1 MTAGLVLGLFALM
14 ALNIPVAFAMLLA
27 AIAYLTVL
35 DQVPLI
41 VVAQQAAAGTD
52 KFLLLAIPF
61 FFLAAELMS
70 VGGSLQRLMDFS
82 HALVGHIR
90 GGLGQVNVVSSMLF
104 AGMTGSAVAD
114 AAGPG
119 RIEIEMMRRAGYDVG
134 FSAAITGAS
143 ATIGPIIPP
152 SIPFVVYGS
161 LAEVSVGKLFI
172 AGILPGVAMG
182 LFLMGSVWWIAGRR
196 SFPCYRWPGWA
207 ETASRFVRALP
218 VLVLPLVILGG
229 IFSGVFTPTES
240 AVVAAGYALLLGFAT
255 RELRSADLGAI
266 LLRVGADTSRIML
279 IVVAS
284 DVFSWI
290 LAREGVPQALAAATL
305 ALTDEPWLVLLL
317 INVLLLL
324 LGTVMEPLPIMV
336 LVVPVLMPLVRSTGH
351 RSGAFRRR
359 RDAEP
364 DDRPDHAAGW
374 PRHVHDDGHREGVDG
389 ALRPRKPAVPG
400 GPAAGAPSGDLRPGA
415 RTAPT
420 AARVRPIGRADS
432 VPDQPVLRP
441 SRRTLARTRRWNG
454 ETAATAA
461 SIVSATTLVAS
472 LDTRRRPAPRTAR
485 RDNRS
490 AASPTAAIFSVTINA
505 ISGSASLAGC
515 VTAAPIMA
523 VRVAITWA
531 APTDI
536 SAQFW
541 PSFTACICRFQSA
554 PMPPPVLPRRR
565 RAMSSIPA
573 SCGCLDAGA
582 AWRRQ

>member
-196 SFPCYRWPGWA
+196 SFPRYRWPGWA

-229 IFSGVFTPTES
+229 IFSGVFTPTEL

-284 DVFSWI
+284 AVFSWI

-336 LVVPVLMPLVRSTGH
+336 TGGAGADAPGARPGH
-351 RSGAFRRR
+351 RSGPFRRR

-400 GPAAGAPSGDLRPGA
+400 GPAAGAPSGDLRSGA
-415 RTAPT
+415 RPAPT
-420 AARVRPIGRADS
+420 AARVRPIGLSRFRSGSARLAAEPANVGAYSPMERRNCGDRRVDRVGDDAGR
-432 VPDQPVLRP
+432 VPGHP
-441 SRRTLARTRRWNG
+441 
-454 ETAATAA
+454 
-461 SIVSATTLVAS
+461 
-472 LDTRRRPAPRTAR
+472 PAPGAPHGPARQPLRSLAHGRHLLGHHQRHFGVGELGGLRHRGSHHGGAR
-485 RDNRS
+485 RDHLGR
-490 AASPTAAIFSVTINA
+490 
-505 ISGSASLAGC
+505 
-515 VTAAPIMA
+515 
-523 VRVAITWA
+523 
-531 APTDI
+531 TD
-536 SAQFW
+536 
-541 PSFTACICRFQSA
+541 RHLD
-554 PMPPPVLPRRR
+554 PVLAELHR
-565 RAMSSIPA
+565 
-573 SCGCLDAGA
+573 LHL
-582 AWRRQ
+582 